1 MQQRLQ
7 IIDHFL
13 GPVQLHPIPK
23 HTMLSPAVNVP
34 GFRPFRR
41 RVVRCIVVVV
51 DQTET
56 AKVGKSGQK
65 WAKVGKSGQKWAQF
79 NQSNGYRK
87 EDNGMNNSI
96 DDTQV
101 TTQVINSDHTETQP

>member
-56 AKVGKSGQK
+56 AKVDQRGPK
-65 WAKVGKSGQKWAQF
+65 WAKVGTIQSVEWVPERGQRDEQ
-79 NQSNGYRK
+79 QY
-87 EDNGMNNSI
+87 
-96 DDTQV
+96 
-101 TTQVINSDHTETQP
+101 